1 MALFS
6 FEGKTPVIGEGT
18 YVSETAEV
26 IGDVIIGEF
35 CYIGPGAVLRGD
47 YGTILIGSYSAVE
60 DNCIIHA
67 RPDDRCELGEY
78 VTVGH
83 GAIVHNALLSD
94 YVSVG
99 MGAVISNDAE
109 IGRWSI
115 VGEGCVVK
123 SSEKVPPEKV
133 VVGVPGK
140 IVGTVT
146 EEQRKFWTRGKQVYA
161 ELPRRCREGLRKI

>member
-6 FEGKTPVIGEGT
+6 FEGKRPVIGQGT
-18 YVSETAEV
+18 YVSESAEV
-26 IGDVIIGEF
+26 IGDVTIGES

-47 YGTILIGSYSAVE
+47 YGTIVIGSYSAVE

-67 RPDDRCELGEY
+67 RPDHRCELGEY

-83 GAIVHNALLSD
+83 GAIVHNAVLSD

-99 MGAVISNDAE
+99 MGAVISNDVE
-109 IGRWSI
+109 IGSWSI

-123 SSEKVPPEKV
+123 ASEKVPPEKV

-140 IVGTVT
+140 IVGDVT
-146 EEQRKFWTRGKQVYA
+146 EEQRKFWTWGKQVYA
-161 ELPRRCREGLRKI
+161 ELPKRCMEGLRRI

>member
-6 FEGKTPVIGEGT
+6 FEGKTPVIGKGT
-18 YVSETAEV
+18 YISETAEV
-26 IGDVIIGEF
+26 IGDVTIGEF

-47 YGTILIGSYSAVE
+47 YGTIVVGSYSAVE
-60 DNCIIHA
+60 DNCVLHA
-67 RPDDRCELGEY
+67 RPDHRCELGEY

-83 GAIVHNALLSD
+83 GAIVHSAQLSD

-123 SSEKVPPEKV
+123 SSDKVPPEKV
-133 VVGVPGK
+133 IVGVPGK
-140 IVGTVT
+140 IVGTVN
-146 EEQRKFWTRGKQVYA
+146 EEQRNFWTRGKQVYA